1 MRGDDGRRGK
11 GSTRGS
17 KSSSG
22 ASGGMASLD
31 RIIPAP
37 LDDETAGRIRELAV
51 RVFQLFECGG
61 VARIDFM
68 IDEATGEVYF
78 NEINTIPG
86 SFSFY
91 LWDPAGTPFGAL
103 ITKMIELARKRHH
116 DKNSRVRTYD
126 VNLLSQKSLGGLKG
140 SKQG

>member
-1 MRGDDGRRGK
+1 
-11 GSTRGS
+11 
-17 KSSSG
+17 
-22 ASGGMASLD
+22 MASLD

-37 LDDETAGRIRELAV
+37 IDEETADRIRGLAV
-51 RVFQLFECGG
+51 RIFKLFECGG

-68 IDEATGEVYF
+68 IDEASGEVYF

-91 LWDPAGTPFGAL
+91 LWDPAGVPFDEL
-103 ITKMIELARKRHH
+103 LTRMIELARKRHR
-116 DKNSRVRTYD
+116 DRNSRVRTYD
-126 VNLLSQKSLGGLKG
+126 VNLLSQKSLSGIKG